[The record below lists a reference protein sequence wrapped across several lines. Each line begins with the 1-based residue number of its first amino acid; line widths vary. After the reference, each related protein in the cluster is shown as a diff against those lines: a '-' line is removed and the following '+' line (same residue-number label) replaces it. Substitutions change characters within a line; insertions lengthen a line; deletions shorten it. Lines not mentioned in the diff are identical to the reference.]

1 MPKLIQPKDMPR
13 SGRLRLTSEIPEEL
27 TYQSRLDRVWHSRL
41 DELPDDFSKHY
52 PLKFEELDGQF
63 EPGDMVQW
71 CSSSARFVSARF
83 KALIEE
89 VEPGVHT
96 FIPIEITLKDGS
108 IRKDYSLLKIG
119 NILKSVV
126 PEKSDIGAL
135 TIPNRQTG
143 EKMFVRYSYSIVA
156 KLTFKRDVIG
166 GCVLWLGHDLSASDI
181 FCADE
186 FIDLMIERDIHLG
199 IQKRGNIFFD
209 DEVVG

>member
-89 VEPGVHT
+89 VEPGVHK

-126 PEKSDIGAL
+126 PEKSDIKPL
-135 TIPNRQTG
+135 ILPNRVTG
-143 EKMFVRYSYSIVA
+143 KKRFIAYSYSIVA
-156 KLTFKRDVIG
+156 KLTFKHKVVRG
-166 GCVLWLGHDLSASDI
+166 RALWHGQDLDAADI
-181 FCADE
+181 FCTDE

-199 IQKRGNIFFD
+199 IQKRGNVFFD